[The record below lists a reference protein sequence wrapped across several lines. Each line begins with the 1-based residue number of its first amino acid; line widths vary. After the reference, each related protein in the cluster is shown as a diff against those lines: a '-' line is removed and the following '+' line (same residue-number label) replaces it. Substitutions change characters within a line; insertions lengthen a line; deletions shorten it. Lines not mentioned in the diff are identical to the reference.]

1 MRSQCRRPDF
11 RDLLEHAHV
20 RCSSGAILRLECLA
34 GLPRTLRRGGCRS
47 RRPYK
52 CRRMASSYVHVLQW
66 TLKATSCWKSMQFQ
80 DVHYKA
86 GLAWSPPA
94 PSSCRL
100 PKP

>member
-20 RCSSGAILRLECLA
+20 RCSSGAVLPFECLA

-66 TLKATSCWKSMQFQ
+66 TLKPQAAGNPCSFKTSIIKL
-80 DVHYKA
+80 
-86 GLAWSPPA
+86 GLLGPPPGA
-94 PSSCRL
+94 IQQPAA
-100 PKP
+100 